1 LEAKWVFGVRW
12 RRLQESPRC
21 GRIVLDR
28 MKTILLMCFVAIA
41 SGCHGTGPAHDE
53 DGQDQD
59 RAIRLSGSDCPQGIG
74 PTQIVRLE
82 ELLANGPAYEGRSV
96 SVTGYYNHGFEHSA
110 LYASPGRDPFARTF
124 ADGIWINGISP
135 FSDGNGQHI
144 GVTGSFSEISK
155 GHLSKWSGS
164 ICVTTV
170 ALLEHDAS

>member
-1 LEAKWVFGVRW
+1 MEYKKTVF
-12 RRLQESPRC
+12 LA
-21 GRIVLDR
+21 
-28 MKTILLMCFVAIA
+28 CFVAIA
-41 SGCHGTGPAHDE
+41 SGCHGAEPAQGK

-74 PTQIVRLE
+74 PTQVVRLE
-82 ELLANGPAYEGRSV
+82 ELVANARAYEGRSV
-96 SVTGYYNHGFEHSA
+96 SVTGYYNQGFEHSA
-110 LYASPGRDPFARTF
+110 LYASPGRDQFARTF

-144 GVTGSFSEISK
+144 GVTGSFSEVSK

-170 ALLEHDAS
+170 ALLERDAP